1 MGRAPRSPPHIHKF
15 GGASLANAAGIAHA
29 AKIVVG
35 HRPAPQV
42 VVVSAMSGVTDALLD
57 CAARASRGEA
67 AQVRATANTL
77 RARHAEAVRALVP
90 RGARLDELVGIIDA
104 AFAELEQL
112 AGGLGI
118 LREITPRTI
127 DYLVARGERLSAQMF
142 AAALE
147 AGGCPAA
154 YVDATEVVQT
164 DGTFG
169 NASPDLDGTTRYAR
183 RALGPVL
190 ARGAV
195 PVVPGFLGAAPDG
208 QVATLGRGGSDLTAT
223 LLARVLSAREVSLW
237 KDVPGLL
244 TADPRIVPD
253 ARVVPQVH
261 LREAAEL
268 AYYGAK
274 VLHPRSLVPVLKQN
288 VAIRIRPFVD
298 PASLGTEISR
308 RRTLEQYPVKALSA
322 IPKQALLTV
331 TGSGMLGVPGIAA
344 RTFAAVHHEGISV
357 SLITQASSEHSICF
371 SVPEE
376 SAQRARRSLEQT
388 FQREIARQEID
399 GVEARTGLATLV
411 VVGLGM
417 AETPGIAARVFSALA
432 EAGINVIATAQGSSE
447 LNLSLVVDG
456 KEAPRAQRLV
466 HAAFQLSKI
475 GGGAVAHPERSD
487 VVLLGFGQIGR
498 ALAPMIA
505 KVKREAL
512 TLRIVGLIDSS
523 GFVFDADGFSPRR
536 LAGLGAAKAKGAPL
550 AKATG
555 GRRASAAEAV
565 AFVARHALS
574 NPILVDLT
582 ADETTDTLTTA
593 LGAGMHVVLANKR
606 PVTTDKR
613 QYDALRAAAQAHGRR
628 LLLEATVG
636 AGLPI
641 IDTYQKLVESGD
653 RVSKIEGCPSG
664 TLGYLFGE
672 LGRGAAFSTA
682 LAGAIAKGYPEPDP
696 REDLSGMDVA
706 RKALILG
713 RLLGFPGEL
722 DDIAVESLVPD
733 GAGRLKLDQ
742 FLASLE
748 QFDAAWAKRV
758 AAARARGGVLRYRAI
773 VTRKSIRVGLVVVD
787 ASSPM
792 ASLNGTDNQ
801 FIFTTMRYKKN
812 PLVITGPGAGPA
824 VTAGGLP
831 KHMLELARARN
842 PPPPSPGRCARAAAA
857 RFPRPIL
864 THDARAAAGCWS
876 CVMSLR
882 PRAGTRSGPRSTRVG
897 ACGAACS
904 LRVCGATPRRSSPQ
918 RASTS
923 SPIPR
928 ATPRCSPARR

>member
-1 MGRAPRSPPHIHKF
+1 MIRRPPRS
-15 GGASLANAAGIAHA
+15 
-29 AKIVVG
+29 
-35 HRPAPQV
+35 
-42 VVVSAMSGVTDALLD
+42 
-57 CAARASRGEA
+57 
-67 AQVRATANTL
+67 TL
-77 RARHAEAVRALVP
+77 FP
-90 RGARLDELVGIIDA
+90 
-104 AFAELEQL
+104 
-112 AGGLGI
+112 
-118 LREITPRTI
+118 
-127 DYLVARGERLSAQMF
+127 Y
-142 AAALE
+142 
-147 AGGCPAA
+147 
-154 YVDATEVVQT
+154 
-164 DGTFG
+164 
-169 NASPDLDGTTRYAR
+169 TT
-183 RALGPVL
+183 L
-190 ARGAV
+190 
-195 PVVPGFLGAAPDG
+195 F
-208 QVATLGRGGSDLTAT
+208 
-223 LLARVLSAREVSLW
+223 
-237 KDVPGLL
+237 
-244 TADPRIVPD
+244 
-253 ARVVPQVH
+253 
-261 LREAAEL
+261 
-268 AYYGAK
+268 
-274 VLHPRSLVPVLKQN
+274 RS
-288 VAIRIRPFVD
+288 
-298 PASLGTEISR
+298 
-308 RRTLEQYPVKALSA
+308 
-322 IPKQALLTV
+322 
-331 TGSGMLGVPGIAA
+331 
-344 RTFAAVHHEGISV
+344 
-357 SLITQASSEHSICF
+357 TQASSEHSICF

-376 SAQRARRSLEQT
+376 SAQRARRSLEET

-456 KEAPRAQRLV
+456 KEAPRAQRVV

-475 GGGAVAHPERSD
+475 GGGAVAHPERSE

-505 KVKREAL
+505 KVKRQGLA
-512 TLRIVGLIDSS
+512 LRIVSLIDRS
-523 GFVFDADGFSPRR
+523 GLVFDADGFSPRR
-536 LAGLGAAKAKGAPL
+536 LAALAAAKAKGAPL
-550 AKATG
+550 AKAAG

-565 AFVARHALS
+565 AFVARHALT

-593 LGAGMHVVLANKR
+593 LAAGMHVVLANKR
-606 PVTTDKR
+606 PVTTDKGK
-613 QYDALRAAAQAHGRR
+613 YDALRAAAQDHGRR

-733 GAGRLKLDQ
+733 GAGRLKLDR

-824 VTAGGLP
+824 VTAGGILNDVL
-831 KHMLELARARN
+831 KLA
-842 PPPPSPGRCARAAAA
+842 
-857 RFPRPIL
+857 
-864 THDARAAAGCWS
+864 
-876 CVMSLR
+876 
-882 PRAGTRSGPRSTRVG
+882 G
-897 ACGAACS
+897 A
-904 LRVCGATPRRSSPQ
+904 
-918 RASTS
+918 
-923 SPIPR
+923 
-928 ATPRCSPARR
+928 